1 MSFPAYAPDP
11 YRSETAAE
19 ARARKA
25 AEYAEAEA
33 NAERRK
39 LLAEGSAATIRALLS
54 EHVAEEPLASRHPA
68 EHAAWRAELDTLAR
82 AYVAALDREAR
93 R

>member
-1 MSFPAYAPDP
+1 MSSFPAYAPDP

-19 ARARKA
+19 ARAREA

-33 NAERRK
+33 DAERRK
-39 LLAEGSAATIRALLS
+39 LLAGCSAATIRVLMS

-82 AYVAALDREAR
+82 AYVAALDREGE
-93 R
+93 